1 MRPVKRV
8 IREEYT
14 RHERG
19 RIASS
24 EAGIIIPQRNSMPDG
39 RFEKGSSTEPKAVIG
54 VRSDSSTL
62 GRANQGARP
71 PIGRQRGAEL
81 FVFSLLVAAVVTALL
96 LLWKYAVNIPALED
110 WEMVPYLTGNA
121 RVTRSM
127 LWQQIGEHRR
137 PLMLTIHLALLKL
150 TGGHFQAPLYFSVI
164 SMAGLAAAMILV
176 ARRLRGWTA
185 YSDAFFPLVLLNL
198 QFLPRATYRGEQ
210 IFYLLPTMVAAT
222 ILLVIVLK
230 GVQLTI
236 ETAFLA
242 GTCLILLP
250 LCAAPGLA
258 YIPFLALWYGYSG
271 VVTWRAQEPRGK
283 RTALLI
289 WALMASALLEV
300 CVYFVHFQKVS
311 FSAHSPDLLVTLR
324 TAVRFLTGGFGSGA
338 AAPIWPYSGVVMLVL
353 LTIGL
358 ATPCSVFLSPKE
370 EQDSSRALG
379 LLMFLGAV
387 FTLAL
392 AMGWGRGG
400 HGDFLEVIQYSN
412 LAVPVLCTLYFAFM
426 IHKSP
431 RVGSLLQFGLLA
443 LIAIAIPFNFQAGL
457 ADARTHHAA
466 MQSFERDL
474 RNGAPMYELM
484 GHYAS
489 PHFQIGAHM
498 SLAGKML
505 QLHRAGVDPFAHMKE
520 DPVMREV
527 RIPLT
532 PADQKDVKWSNGKGH
547 GTGVNSYLMFALP
560 KPMYVAGVRI
570 RWTYSNHQSTFFRA
584 FWRRSDT
591 SDFPKE
597 YQYYWSFGLE
607 DPMMIYIADTIDQIR
622 IHPDVKPVDFTIS
635 EIVLLVPTT
644 D

>member
-1 MRPVKRV
+1 
-8 IREEYT
+8 
-14 RHERG
+14 
-19 RIASS
+19 
-24 EAGIIIPQRNSMPDG
+24 MPDG
-39 RFEKGSSTEPKAVIG
+39 CFEKGNFTESKAEIGMPGDST
-54 VRSDSSTL
+54 TL
-62 GRANQGARP
+62 ARTNQGARP

-81 FVFSLLVAAVVTALL
+81 FVFSLLVAAFVTALA

-121 RVTRSM
+121 HVTRSV

-137 PLMLTIHLALLKL
+137 PLMLIVHLGLLKL

-164 SMAGLAAAMILV
+164 SVAGLAAAMIVV
-176 ARRLRGWTA
+176 ARRLRGWTT

-222 ILLVIVLK
+222 ILLVVVLK
-230 GVQLTI
+230 GVRLTLG
-236 ETAFLA
+236 TAFLA

-250 LCAAPGLA
+250 LCSAPGLA
-258 YIPFLALWYGYSG
+258 YIPFLALWFGYSG
-271 VVTWRAQEPRGK
+271 ALAWRAQEPQGK

-289 WALMASALLEV
+289 WTLMASALLLV
-300 CVYFVHFQKVS
+300 GFYFINFQKVS
-311 FSAHSPDLLVTLR
+311 LVAHSPNLRIALR
-324 TAVRFLTGGFGSGA
+324 TAVRFLAGGFGSGA
-338 AAPIWPYSGVVMLVL
+338 AAPIWPYSGVVMVVL
-353 LTIGL
+353 LIIGL
-358 ATPCSVFLSPKE
+358 ATLCSVFLWPRE
-370 EQDSSRALG
+370 EQDRSRALA

-400 HGDFLEVIQYSN
+400 HGDFLDVIQYSN
-412 LAVPVLCTLYFAFM
+412 LAVPVLCTLFFAFM
-426 IHKSP
+426 MHKSQ

-443 LIAIAIPFNFQAGL
+443 LTAIAIPFNFRAGL

-474 RNGAPMYELM
+474 RNGAHMYELM
-484 GHYAS
+484 GRYAS
-489 PHFQIGAHM
+489 PHFQIGAHAWL
-498 SLAGKML
+498 SEKML
-505 QLHRAGVDPFAHMKE
+505 QLHRAGVGPFAYMKE

-532 PADQKDVKWSNGKGH
+532 PADQKEITWADGKGH
-547 GTGVNSYLMFALP
+547 GTGEHSYLMFALP
-560 KPMYVAGVRI
+560 KPMYVAGLRI
-570 RWTYSNHQSTFFRA
+570 RWTHSNHQTTFFRA

-597 YQYYWSFGLE
+597 HQYYWSFGLE
-607 DPMMIYIADTIDQIR
+607 DPMIIYIADTIDQIR
-622 IHPDVKPVDFTIS
+622 IYPDVKPVDFTIS
-635 EIVLLVPTT
+635 EIALLVPVT